1 MKLVLDTNQIIA
13 GSLWPSG
20 PAGFI
25 LETWRERKIDIIISP
40 AILDEVE
47 RVLLTKFEAGHE
59 AADYLK
65 KVLAYHGK
73 LVDPK
78 EKINVIENDPT
89 DNIFLE
95 AAAEG
100 KADFI
105 VSRDNDLLKLNEF
118 RGIAI
123 ISPEAMAQRIR
134 KSIK

>member
-1 MKLVLDTNQIIA
+1 VTSLVMDTNQIIA

-25 LETWRERKIDIIISP
+25 LEKWRERKINIIVSP

-47 RVLLTKFEAGHE
+47 SGHE

-65 KVLAYHGK
+65 RVFAYHGN

-78 EKINVIENDPT
+78 DRINVIKDDPS

-95 AAAEG
+95 AAVEG

-105 VSRDNDLLKLNEF
+105 VSRDNHLLKLREF
-118 RGIAI
+118 QGIPI
-123 ISPEAMAQRIR
+123 NSPEIMAQWIR
-134 KSIK
+134 KNIK